1 MAARTLSSRQVLYR
15 GKVLTVPTKDTDP
28 SKLTNLDE
36 QDKLQLVL
44 NELPPISDIVA
55 GGDEEDYFENAQQ
68 QHDDEDSDGFDLALL
83 VNKYSKNEALSPLPD
98 SPIRSVHLDAAE
110 QLVTRDIAVA
120 HQTKVMKV
128 TKTMDNYAG
137 TFEKPKDITEQDLFS
152 PGTPDQISQFD
163 VTDSL
168 IPQPSPVTPRYSA
181 QKTPVKRLSN
191 GKRKRHVTSS
201 PEPSDSS
208 DSDAT
213 EEDDDCVFI
222 DDSEASFIHKEKK
235 PKGKNLFAESQ
246 AVEDDDSFLA
256 DSPLPP
262 EEPEFLSKKTF
273 DNRVAVEKKHL
284 AKSKRRI
291 DNLFNPKPKSKK
303 RQKEDALK
311 VRPTFRKPKTLNYM
325 GVHYQ
330 DYPPTTKMP
339 GKGSSKPKKVPS
351 SEPAKIKLP
360 KKMLTPEFVDDSDAE
375 SDPDMPPLP
384 PAFKKPKIVPERKDR
399 MKNKPVSMDD
409 PDYHIFPHNTSYYK
423 TIGMSKERTVWD
435 SNMYTCAIKYISKDG
450 ELSKADTI
458 EACRKYGLYTWTGT
472 MTSNYQ
478 QKMKPIKLLET
489 IYERIYDIDLTPIKD
504 LISEEGA
511 STDKFMKL
519 DKAMKT
525 KSRMVIDPM
534 NKLVS
539 AMSILGIEYVTE
551 KQAAEAI
558 WY

>member
-235 PKGKNLFAESQ
+235 PNFLLSSTRMESM
-246 AVEDDDSFLA
+246 
-256 DSPLPP
+256 
-262 EEPEFLSKKTF
+262 
-273 DNRVAVEKKHL
+273 
-284 AKSKRRI
+284 
-291 DNLFNPKPKSKK
+291 FNISTSL
-303 RQKEDALK
+303 QKCSSI
-311 VRPTFRKPKTLNYM
+311 T
-325 GVHYQ
+325 
-330 DYPPTTKMP
+330 YPN
-339 GKGSSKPKKVPS
+339 
-351 SEPAKIKLP
+351 
-360 KKMLTPEFVDDSDAE
+360 F
-375 SDPDMPPLP
+375 
-384 PAFKKPKIVPERKDR
+384 
-399 MKNKPVSMDD
+399 
-409 PDYHIFPHNTSYYK
+409 
-423 TIGMSKERTVWD
+423 
-435 SNMYTCAIKYISKDG
+435 
-450 ELSKADTI
+450 
-458 EACRKYGLYTWTGT
+458 
-472 MTSNYQ
+472 
-478 QKMKPIKLLET
+478 
-489 IYERIYDIDLTPIKD
+489 
-504 LISEEGA
+504 
-511 STDKFMKL
+511 
-519 DKAMKT
+519 
-525 KSRMVIDPM
+525 
-534 NKLVS
+534 
-539 AMSILGIEYVTE
+539 
-551 KQAAEAI
+551 
-558 WY
+558 